1 MKKKYYQVKNSHDLA
16 RGFLLS
22 GLVFVCC
29 GLVLTPRGWFSRR
42 GGHTS
47 DGGHVLKPPG
57 KFHLNFFCPFHENTP
72 KKEPFS
78 VDFFFFLWYNKSIKI
93 IKTMD
98 KHSERGWINGKT

>member
-57 KFHLNFFCPFHENTP
+57 KFSLNFFARFMKIHP
-72 KKEPFS
+72 KKSQFLLTFS
-78 VDFFFFLWYNKSIKI
+78 FFCGI
-93 IKTMD
+93 I
-98 KHSERGWINGKT
+98 RV